1 MPLLSIVIP
10 VYNVEN
16 YLDEC
21 LRSIL
26 NQNFNDYELILVD
39 DASTDRSGEIC
50 DEYASK
56 YKNIKVI
63 HLKEN
68 SLLPGAR
75 NAGLEKAEGEYVH
88 FCDSDDYY
96 LDNSLLPISKILKKD
111 APDVLVGQFICKPE
125 KGARICSDIKFDPYI
140 FENANPDT
148 IVEYFLKLPGF
159 IPTNCRYIINRQ
171 FLVRN
176 NLKYLEG
183 YILEDEEWST
193 KIVCSANKF
202 SLYSEPFY
210 CYRTR
215 SSGSIT
221 SKETY
226 LHAKARI
233 VIAIKLLGFLKEK
246 KYQGVRKEYIISRVK
261 VLLEL
266 FEKRCDTLDRNQI
279 HELSQII
286 EKEIESFNTLSEISK
301 TGDLFD
307 FVNRYGTYMGLCLY
321 RTYHIERALEIVH
334 GKENKKIYVFPAGYD
349 GETTARILKN
359 AGYNVIGLLD
369 NADTKNGSII
379 EGLPVSLPMALGNI
393 PDNELSEIFVLIAT
407 QKRDTEKILKE
418 QLRDLGLKDSQFASR
433 IY

>member
-1 MPLLSIVIP
+1 
-10 VYNVEN
+10 VEN
-16 YLDEC
+16 YLEEC

-39 DASTDRSGEIC
+39 DASIDRSGEIC

-56 YKNIKVI
+56 HKNIKVI

-68 SLLPGAR
+68 SLPAGAR

-125 KGARICSDIKFDPYI
+125 KGAFFCSDTELDPYV
-140 FENANPDT
+140 FENANSDT
-148 IVEYFLKLPGF
+148 IVEYFMKLPDLT
-159 IPTNCRYIINRQ
+159 ITNCRFIINRQ
-171 FLVRN
+171 FLIKN
-176 NLKYLEG
+176 NLKFIEG
-183 YILEDEEWST
+183 YHVEDEEWFP

-210 CYRTR
+210 CYRPR

-221 SKETY
+221 SKKTY
-226 LHAKARI
+226 LHTKAHI
-233 VIAIKLLGFLKEK
+233 ALAIKLLGFLKEK

-261 VLLEL
+261 FLLGL
-266 FEKRCDTLDRNQI
+266 FATRCDTLDRNQI

-286 EKEIESFNTLSEISK
+286 EKEIESFNILSEVST
-301 TGDLFD
+301 TGDLFN
-307 FVNRYGTYMGLCLY
+307 FVNRYGPYMGLCLY
-321 RTYHIERALEIVH
+321 RTFVIEKTLELVH
-334 GKENKKIYVFPAGYD
+334 GMENKEIYVFPTGYN
-349 GETTARILKN
+349 GEATARILKN
-359 AGYNVIGLLD
+359 AGYNVIGFLD

-379 EGLPVSLPMALGNI
+379 EGLPVSLPMVLRDI
-393 PDNELSEIFVLIAT
+393 PDNELSEIFVLVAT
-407 QKRDTEKILKE
+407 QKRNIEEILKE
-418 QLRDLGLKDSQFASR
+418 QLRELGLKDSQFASR